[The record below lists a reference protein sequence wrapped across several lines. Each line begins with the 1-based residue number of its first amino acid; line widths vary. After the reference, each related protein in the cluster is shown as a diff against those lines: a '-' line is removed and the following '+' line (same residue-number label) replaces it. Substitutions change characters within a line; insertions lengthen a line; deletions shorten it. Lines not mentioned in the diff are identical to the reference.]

1 MLMLAIFPNTRR
13 LLPLNMALALMK
25 VRLLPLTLALMKVR
39 LVTLA
44 QMKFRPVR
52 MLMLMLPQ

>member
-25 VRLLPLTLALMKVR
+25 VRLLTLAQMKVR
-39 LVTLA
+39 LLTLA